1 MSKKKSINDLKTNKK
16 FDQLIILTK
25 NRIPYHAA
33 IFLYDKGIF
42 DLSLLGS
49 KITEKIKDYNF
60 FKCKC
65 DFYKIEPKRR
75 NKLIIFLKKPVLLS
89 SKIIKNKKF
98 SISWFLKAE
107 SANYI
112 LKFRKKRSKK
122 INDMNCIEWIIY
134 GLEMGG
140 FKIPNN
146 VLTADKLKV
155 WANLKLKKIEK
166 KNNLKNF
173 QKYY

>member
-1 MSKKKSINDLKTNKK
+1 
-16 FDQLIILTK
+16 
-25 NRIPYHAA
+25 
-33 IFLYDKGIF
+33 
-42 DLSLLGS
+42 
-49 KITEKIKDYNF
+49 
-60 FKCKC
+60 
-65 DFYKIEPKRR
+65 
-75 NKLIIFLKKPVLLS
+75 
-89 SKIIKNKKF
+89 
-98 SISWFLKAE
+98 
-107 SANYI
+107 
-112 LKFRKKRSKK
+112 
-122 INDMNCIEWIIY
+122 MNCIEWIIY